1 MYVWHYLL
9 HMFVYVR
16 VELSQK
22 FPEEAK
28 LIVRQYFY
36 CYVLFIFLIFLY
48 VIVLFRLFSNAP

>member
-1 MYVWHYLL
+1 MYVW
-9 HMFVYVR
+9 
-16 VELSQK
+16 Q
-22 FPEEAK
+22 EAK